1 MLQSKSF
8 WYKKISKFKYSR
20 PNYFLVFFHRF
31 IFLLCI
37 DASLKD
43 RCINNNNV
51 RTPNGNHYSNQPNIF
66 VTNIAATA
74 PINTKGQH
82 QSNAVTMPAPEDGS
96 VLKKVISFTFDQ
108 TNNVDCMTEKATR
121 PSFVPEKL
129 HFSAYEQFK
138 GKLMFKIRIYCD
150 VYT

>member
-1 MLQSKSF
+1 
-8 WYKKISKFKYSR
+8 
-20 PNYFLVFFHRF
+20 
-31 IFLLCI
+31 
-37 DASLKD
+37 
-43 RCINNNNV
+43 
-51 RTPNGNHYSNQPNIF
+51 
-66 VTNIAATA
+66 
-74 PINTKGQH
+74 
-82 QSNAVTMPAPEDGS
+82 MPAPEDGS

-150 VYT
+150 VYTYFFWEYECVKEGDDVIMATNNLFSKI